1 MMDLGMRVIEAVEAK
16 SMGGSSVRL
25 PEEEGKRLS
34 SVWGRQRAGVVIF
47 GSERLEYIYMEKIVL
62 LDKE

>member
-1 MMDLGMRVIEAVEAK
+1 MRGIEAVEAE
-16 SMGGSSVRL
+16 SMGGSSIHL

-47 GSERLEYIYMEKIVL
+47 GSISPNIVTSSL
-62 LDKE
+62 LHLD